1 MYSNLSAYEKIVG
14 SREIEEILTLADKI
28 KGISVVHVNS
38 TFEGGGV
45 AEILRS
51 LVPLFN
57 LAGIHCRWEVIRGT
71 DKFFRTTKFFHNLLQ
86 GISFEGKDKI
96 SIPEEMLD
104 EYRRVNEENIK
115 KIDLTSDIVIVH
127 DPQPAALIKAKKD
140 NKWVWRCH
148 IDLSNPDR
156 KTWNYLSSYIK
167 EYDAAVFSLEDFV
180 QSLPLACYIIPPSI
194 DPLNEKNKELSSD
207 DIKRVLKRLKIP
219 QEKPILLQVSR
230 FDYFKDPVGVIKM
243 YRMVKKKVDC
253 QLILAGGEAKDDPEG
268 PEVLTRVR
276 EEAGDDPDI
285 HILNLPPESFF
296 EINAL
301 QRSAE
306 VVIQKSLKEGFGLTV
321 TEALWKARPV
331 VGGNVGGIR
340 LQIMQGKNGF
350 LVSSPE
356 EAAEKV
362 EYLLKNPS
370 VACKMGKAGKRLV
383 KDKFLITR
391 HLKDYLRMMT
401 EILN

>member
-1 MYSNLSAYEKIVG
+1 MKKASAIHFTTRLEM
-14 SREIEEILTLADKI
+14 E
-28 KGISVVHVNS
+28 S
-38 TFEGGGV
+38 T
-45 AEILRS
+45 
-51 LVPLFN
+51 
-57 LAGIHCRWEVIRGT
+57 
-71 DKFFRTTKFFHNLLQ
+71 
-86 GISFEGKDKI
+86 
-96 SIPEEMLD
+96 
-104 EYRRVNEENIK
+104 
-115 KIDLTSDIVIVH
+115 
-127 DPQPAALIKAKKD
+127 
-140 NKWVWRCH
+140 KW
-148 IDLSNPDR
+148 
-156 KTWNYLSSYIK
+156 
-167 EYDAAVFSLEDFV
+167 
-180 QSLPLACYIIPPSI
+180 
-194 DPLNEKNKELSSD
+194 
-207 DIKRVLKRLKIP
+207 LKRLKIP

-276 EEAGDDPDI
+276 EEAGDDSDI